1 MFVLLLLVWIVLNGS
16 LNLQV
21 IAAGVVISAVLSWAS
36 YRLLQLPPMGGAGR
50 IDRFSRAVFYIL
62 YLAWEILR
70 ANLQVMGRI
79 LFPKRRKGAPKLTWF
94 QSGLKEPGQPD
105 AAGQL
110 HHSDPGDHHGLPEKR
125 AAVRLRHGS
134 GICRGAVGVR
144 LRPKTAPLGGEVR
157 WRNVRRSCGT
167 C

>member
-36 YRLLQLPPMGGAGR
+36 YRLLQLPPLGGAGR

-62 YLAWEILR
+62 YLAWEILL

-94 QSGLKEPGQPD
+94 QSGLGEPGHQMLL
-105 AAGQL
+105 ANSITLTAGTITVEAE
-110 HHSDPGDHHGLPEKR
+110 GDTLLVHTLDVSLAEGIEDSTFQR
-125 AAVRLRHGS
+125 RLE
-134 GICRGAVGVR
+134 R
-144 LRPKTAPLGGEVR
+144 LEA
-157 WRNVRRSCGT
+157 
-167 C
+167 

>member
-79 LFPKRRKGAPKLTWF
+79 LFPKRRKGAPNSITLTPGTITV
-94 QSGLKEPGQPD
+94 SLKNGRLCVYAMDQEF
-105 AAGQL
+105 AAGLSECGFVQKL
-110 HHSDPGDHHGLPEKR
+110 RRWEEK
-125 AAVRLRHGS
+125 
-134 GICRGAVGVR
+134 
-144 LRPKTAPLGGEVR
+144 
-157 WRNVRRSCGT
+157 
-167 C
+167 

>member
-62 YLAWEILR
+62 YLALEILR

-94 QSGLKEPGQPD
+94 QSGLGEPGHQMLLANSITLTPGTITVSLKNGRLCVYAMD
-105 AAGQL
+105 QEFAAGLSECGFVQKL
-110 HHSDPGDHHGLPEKR
+110 RRWEEK
-125 AAVRLRHGS
+125 
-134 GICRGAVGVR
+134 
-144 LRPKTAPLGGEVR
+144 
-157 WRNVRRSCGT
+157 
-167 C
+167 